1 MTYALQ
7 ARWIVPVDR
16 PPIAGGIVSVAE
28 GRIVAV
34 GDNTSGRP
42 PTDLG
47 DVALLP
53 GFVNA
58 HTHLEFSLLEKPLGT
73 PGMPFDEWIGQV
85 VAWRRGLAERFAG
98 DPAGMQALRVHAVA
112 AGLEQS
118 RAAGIVAVGEITMPG
133 CPVDA
138 YSQVDGISVVA
149 LLELL
154 GRDEERVQPLMDLA
168 EAHVSAA
175 RVAGL
180 LPGLS
185 PHATYSVHPQL
196 LRQACALS
204 AGEQI
209 PVATHVAESRQEL
222 ELLANHAGPLVE
234 LLVKLGAWIPSAM
247 PRGARPLDYLETLQ
261 NSHRALVIHGN
272 YLSSEEIE
280 FIGARRDTMS
290 IVYCP
295 RTHAYFGH
303 EPYPLWKMLAASAR
317 VAVGTDSRASNPDLS
332 VLGELREIVKDRRS
346 VPPDKVLAMGTLAAA
361 QALGIEADFGSI
373 AAGKRAQFVAVPIM
387 ERRRDPCEQ
396 VLHLEVPAFPWP
408 PVEAPI

>member
-1 MTYALQ
+1 
-7 ARWIVPVDR
+7 
-16 PPIAGGIVSVAE
+16 VAE